1 MIALLITLL
10 MILFLVI
17 FFVLG
22 VGFNSLSRVVIDLG
36 VLNLQL
42 ILLDRLSEL
51 QEALSEGVGGEL
63 YLFLKIKPCINGRFF
78 GIFP

>member
-1 MIALLITLL
+1 M
-10 MILFLVI
+10 
-17 FFVLG
+17 
-22 VGFNSLSRVVIDLG
+22 GFISLSRVVVDLG

-78 GIFP
+78 GIIP